1 MASSAGQL
9 SLELLNVFMC
19 AGTACPGRGRVPAY
33 GRLSV
38 LQERDG
44 WHLCGSSVSLL
55 FATVTENFILL
66 FYMAE
71 KQKLMVILNVYLET
85 APHLDAG
92 VGCPLRNYLLPV
104 LVFSSSSVW
113 LASLVVW
120 RTANKPGSPPSLAS

>member
-1 MASSAGQL
+1 MHGKQCRPV
-9 SLELLNVFMC
+9 VFRAFERFYVC
-19 AGTACPGRGRVPAY
+19 RGCVPGAGRVPAY

-44 WHLCGSSVSLL
+44 WHLCGNSVSLL

-104 LVFSSSSVW
+104 LVFSSLSVW

-120 RTANKPGSPPSLAS
+120 RTANNLDHPLH